1 MHVLTMSNSCECR
14 ESIFGYQNLSIML
27 YYTPDTLDLCVD
39 FSYDDAV
46 SMETHGVKPDNI
58 FSSLDKWLPK
68 GYYRSLDTFSIA
80 LGSQSAFT
88 PPGQQLHS
96 YSRQDDASYLIFKA
110 GLSDRG
116 MKSYLSRLQP
126 LLLWFIEAAS
136 YIDEEDDKWMF
147 YLVYRHVREAG
158 LPRYSLVAFASVYL
172 FYCYPDRQRPRISQ
186 LLVLPHYQRRGH
198 GAELLQEICSDL
210 CSDPSTHDITVEDP
224 SEAFVQL
231 RDFVDCRNALRLPTF
246 QPPTIHGP
254 FQGVISATARDTLKL
269 HKTQA
274 RRVYE
279 ILRLRATDR
288 SDPAQYRDYRLAV
301 KNRLNA
307 PHQRELQ
314 EHGRLSRLLDPAEL
328 ALTHPLPSS
337 SSDEE
342 HLTKLHDAYY
352 QLETEYRAVIERLAA
367 S

>member
-1 MHVLTMSNSCECR
+1 
-14 ESIFGYQNLSIML
+14 
-27 YYTPDTLDLCVD
+27 
-39 FSYDDAV
+39 
-46 SMETHGVKPDNI
+46 
-58 FSSLDKWLPK
+58 
-68 GYYRSLDTFSIA
+68 
-80 LGSQSAFT
+80 
-88 PPGQQLHS
+88 
-96 YSRQDDASYLIFKA
+96 
-110 GLSDRG
+110 
-116 MKSYLSRLQP
+116 
-126 LLLWFIEAAS
+126 
-136 YIDEEDDKWMF
+136 MF